1 MGTSDVQLALDKIA
15 AKLEELGIPYAICG
29 GLAVTAHGHARTTVD
44 VDVLVT
50 AEGLQRFKQQAI
62 GHGWLHRF
70 PGSRG
75 VRDTERRVP
84 IDFLLTGGNP
94 GDGQPRAVR
103 FPDPAVASE
112 VLDGKRYLT
121 LPRLIELK
129 LASGMSAPDR
139 LQDFADVIHLIRARA
154 LTENYA
160 AQLDAE
166 VRDKYRELWGHAQR
180 PTGEY

>member
-1 MGTSDVQLALDKIA
+1 MGTSDVQLAVDKIA

-50 AEGLQRFKQQAI
+50 AEGLERFKQEAI
-62 GHGWLHRF
+62 GHGWLDRF

-84 IDFLLTGGNP
+84 IDFLVAGGNP

-103 FPDPAVASE
+103 FPDPAAASE
-112 VLDGKRYLT
+112 VLGGRRYLT

-129 LASGMSAPDR
+129 LASGMTAPDR
-139 LQDFADVIHLIRARA
+139 LQDFADVIHLIRARGLA
-154 LTENYA
+154 EGFA
-160 AQLDAE
+160 VQLDPE
-166 VRDKYRELWGHAQR
+166 VRDKYRELLGHAQR
-180 PTGEY
+180 PTG